1 MPLTAAD
8 IASLAQSLNQS
19 GTAIPLT
26 ITSVSATEPMQF
38 WVMVF
43 FSAVGVLM
51 MMFWGFQVFIQPA
64 LASLYVKYALWRF
77 KSITKRHYI
86 VIKHTQQSLFGGSM
100 IDGSTL
106 QAIEN
111 AISSFKGKP
120 FDLILHTPG
129 GVIFHAQVISRILR
143 GYPEVI
149 RCFVPYYAMSGGT
162 FLALS
167 CRELFMGN
175 FASLGP
181 VDPQLGSLF
190 GGFGSAKSWDEVVRR
205 KGRKASDASIQNAFM
220 GKQYTRTLASQIR
233 ELLVFRIADSGKVDK
248 AVEIM
253 TSGSIE
259 HGYQFAPFMLSD
271 MGIPVKQIPNDIQK
285 HLSVIINKPWI
296 EGVFW
301 G

>member
-1 MPLTAAD
+1 MPLTSAD
-8 IASLAQSLNQS
+8 ITSLAQSLNQS
-19 GTAIPLT
+19 GSSIPVT
-26 ITSVSATEPMQF
+26 ITSVAATEPTQF
-38 WVMVF
+38 WVMIF

-51 MMFWGFQVFIQPA
+51 MLVWGFQLFIQPA

-86 VIKHTQQSLFGGSM
+86 VIKHTQQALFSSSM

-106 QAIEN
+106 QALEN
-111 AISSFKGKP
+111 AILSFKGKP

-129 GVIFHAQVISRILR
+129 GVIFHAQIISKILR
-143 GYPEVI
+143 NYPEAI
-149 RCFVPYYAMSGGT
+149 RCYVPYYAMSGGT

-167 CRELFMGN
+167 CSELYMGD
-175 FASLGP
+175 FSSLGP

-190 GGFGSAKSWDEVVRR
+190 GGFGSARSWEEVVRR
-205 KGRKASDASIQNAFM
+205 KGRRASDASIQNAFM
-220 GKQYTRTLASQIR
+220 GKQYTRTLANQIR
-233 ELLVFRIADSGKVDK
+233 ELLMVRIRDVDMVDK
-248 AVEIM
+248 AVEIL

-259 HGYQFAPFMLSD
+259 HGYQFAPYMLAD
-271 MGIPVKQIPNDIQK
+271 MGLNINKIPDNIQK